1 MPSCRVWVFLV
12 AVRLLVAGVTFFVR
26 ERLLAVPF
34 FLLALG
40 FLLQWLTGRNRF
52 GTYWEETR
60 ILHAYL
66 WAWAGVCM
74 LVGGDLVSLAA
85 GLFLLDIVVDL
96 CASFAPGEYSACPEI
111 EREPVS
117 GSRPMAAPPHGIGFA
132 EEKLI
137 TVP

>member
-1 MPSCRVWVFLV
+1 MPSCRVWVFFLV
-12 AVRLLVAGVTFFVR
+12 AVRLLVAGFTFFVR

-34 FLLALG
+34 LLFALG
-40 FLLQWLTGRNRF
+40 FLLQWLTGRKIGF
-52 GTYWEETR
+52 GNETYWRETR

-96 CASFAPGEYSACPEI
+96 CASFAPGEYLS
-111 EREPVS
+111 
-117 GSRPMAAPPHGIGFA
+117 
-132 EEKLI
+132 LI
-137 TVP
+137 HI